1 MDIASFCIKHKVTTI
16 LAYVIIAIF
25 GVVFFTNLKLS
36 LLPNMEF
43 PAAYVVCTYPGANP
57 NDIESL
63 VTRPLESCVASVT
76 GVKEINSTSSENVS
90 MVMITYE
97 DGTDVDEA
105 AIKLREKFDTIT
117 LPADCSDPI
126 IYNFNVS
133 DMMPLATIALEG
145 TDLNQLQE
153 TADTYVIPALERIEG
168 VAAATVSGG
177 VSSQITVAVNTT
189 AMTGYGLTMT
199 DVSNYLAAA
208 NILYPG
214 GDMQNGS
221 NTLSVTTN
229 GKYQTIEDVSNTLL
243 FLPSGGTIRLGEIAT
258 CYLDSAMQDS
268 SARVNDH
275 SSVILSVN
283 KQSGANEVE
292 VMDRVSKTL
301 AELNEDIPSMSYL
314 VTYDSSDYIKNTVYS
329 ALQNILTG
337 VALAALVVF
346 FFLRRLGAT
355 ATISLSMPFCVVA
368 VMLMLNVCDITLN
381 MISLGGIAICV
392 GMVVDNSIVVLE
404 NIYRYAGD
412 GYGRF
417 ESCVLGTKE
426 VVLPITAS
434 SLTTV
439 AVFLPIGLAGGLAG
453 MIFRDFAITVVF
465 LIVFSLVIALTLVP
479 LMCYFLLEENKVRLD
494 LLKDR
499 LSDTKWKA
507 YTRLFSEKY
516 MKVLNY
522 CLDNQKKTLLG
533 AGALVL
539 IFLGCCLGTNVVL
552 MPDMDQGMININVS
566 MPTGTELETTDE
578 YCDRIITIAQENCPE
593 LKSLYAT
600 NDEESSTIVLNLVP
614 NKDRKRTSEEVAADL
629 RGCFDD
635 IAGCEIE
642 VSAYSM
648 ASMMTG
654 ATDLQVTISGNDYD
668 VLSQIASDL
677 TESISALERTVDVSN
692 SVENTIPAVTV
703 DVDPYA
709 ASQYFLTTAAIGSAV
724 RAELTG
730 SSATTVT
737 VNGSDLDV
745 VVQGSGVSAQSL
757 DALRSMPIPISTGGT
772 IPLSSVANVYVELSP
787 QSITRNNQSRQVEI
801 TGGTAASSSIMD
813 VSKEVQAIIDAYPMP
828 EGYKATVGGSYAEI
842 TENFRS
848 LALALVVAIGLVY
861 FILASQFESF
871 LMPVIVMMILPVAL
885 SGALFSLPITGQDIS
900 MVVML
905 GLIMQT
911 GTVVN
916 NSIVLVD
923 YINVRRENG
932 QTRKD
937 AILDACPL
945 RVRPIM
951 MTTMTTVLALIPM
964 ALGLGSEGSELLI
977 PLGYVMIFGMMI
989 STVVTLVFTPVCYS
1003 LLDDLSIRASKPMQ
1017 ERREQKNQDLLQQI
1031 ADAECA
1037 LALMEVHD
1045 VPIPELFEPEP
1056 SEEPSEE
1063 NLDIPSNV

>member
-36 LLPNMEF
+36 LMPNMEF
-43 PAAYVVCTYPGANP
+43 PAAYVICTYPGANP

-63 VTRPLESCVASVT
+63 VTRPLETCVASVT
-76 GVKEINSTSSENVS
+76 GVKDISSTSSENVS

-105 AIKLREKFDTIT
+105 AIKLREKFDTLT
-117 LPADCSDPI
+117 LPTDCSDPI

-145 TDLNQLQE
+145 SDLNRLQE
-153 TADTYVIPALERIEG
+153 TADTHVIPALERIEG

-177 VSSQITVAVNTT
+177 VSSQITVAVDTT
-189 AMTGYGLTMT
+189 AMTGYGLSMT
-199 DVSNYLAAA
+199 DISNYLAAA

-214 GDMQNGS
+214 GEMHNGT

-229 GKYQTIEDVSNTLL
+229 GRYQTIEDVANTLL
-243 FLPSGGTIRLGEIAT
+243 FLPTGGTIRLGDIANV
-258 CYLDSAMQDS
+258 YLDSALQDT

-275 SSVILSVN
+275 SSVVLTIN
-283 KQSGANEVE
+283 KQSGSNEVE
-292 VMDRVSKTL
+292 VMRKVSETL
-301 AELNEDIPSMSYL
+301 EELHQDIPSMSYIM
-314 VTYDSSDYIKNTVYS
+314 TYDSSDYIKNTVY
-329 ALQNILTG
+329 AAMQNILTG
-337 VALAALVVF
+337 VALAALVVY

-404 NIYRYAGD
+404 NIYRYAGE
-412 GYGRF
+412 GYGRY

-439 AVFLPIGLAGGLAG
+439 AVFLPVGLAGGLAG
-453 MIFRDFAITVVF
+453 MIFRDFALTVVF

-494 LLKDR
+494 LLKNQ
-499 LSDTKWKA
+499 LSNTKWKA
-507 YTRLFSEKY
+507 YASMLSEKY
-516 MKVLNY
+516 MKLLNY
-522 CLDNQKKTLLG
+522 CLDNHKKTLLG

-539 IFLGCCLGTNVVL
+539 FFLGCCLGTNVVL
-552 MPDMDQGMININVS
+552 MPDMDQGMVNIDVS
-566 MPTGTELETTDE
+566 MPTGTELETTNE
-578 YCDRIITIAQENCPE
+578 YSDRIIAIAQENCPE

-600 NDEESSTIVLNLVP
+600 NEAESSSIVLNLVP
-614 NKDRKRTSEEVAADL
+614 NKERKRSSEEVADSL
-629 RGCFDD
+629 RDCFND

-648 ASMMTG
+648 VSMLTG
-654 ATDLQVTISGNDYD
+654 TVDLQVAITGTDYD
-668 VLSQIASDL
+668 VLSQVAADL
-677 TESISALERTVDVSN
+677 TESISALESTVDVSN
-692 SVENTIPAVTV
+692 SVEKTIPAVTI
-703 DVDPYA
+703 DIDPYA
-709 ASQYFLTTAAIGSAV
+709 ASQYFLTTATIGAAV

-730 SSATTVT
+730 ATATSVT
-737 VNGSDLDV
+737 INGSDLDV
-745 VVQGSGVSAQSL
+745 VVQGSGTSAESL
-757 DALRSMPIPISTGGT
+757 DALRSMPIPIATGGT
-772 IPLSSVANVYVELSP
+772 IPLSAVANVYVELSP
-787 QSITRNNQSRQVEI
+787 QSITRSNQSRQVEI
-801 TGGTAASSSIMD
+801 TGGTVGSNILA
-813 VSKEVQAIIDAYPMP
+813 VTREVQAIIDDYPMP

-842 TENFRS
+842 IDNFKS
-848 LALALVVAIGLVY
+848 LGLALVVAIGLVY

-871 LMPVIVMMILPVAL
+871 LMPVIVMLILPVAL
-885 SGALFSLPITGQDIS
+885 SGALFSLPVTGQEIS
-900 MVVML
+900 MIVML
-905 GLIMQT
+905 GLIMLT

-923 YINVRRENG
+923 YINVRRESG
-932 QTRKD
+932 QERKQ
-937 AILDACPL
+937 AILEACPL

-964 ALGLGSEGSELLI
+964 ALGLGGEGSELLI

-1003 LLDDLSIRASKPMQ
+1003 LLDDLSIRISQ
-1017 ERREQKNQDLLQQI
+1017 RRQVRRDQKNQELLRQI
-1031 ADAECA
+1031 ADAERA
-1037 LALMEVHD
+1037 LSLVTVQD
-1045 VPIPELFEPEP
+1045 LPESSGPEP
-1056 SEEPSEE
+1056 SEEISKDPQ
-1063 NLDIPSNV
+1063 

>member
-36 LLPNMEF
+36 LMPNMEF
-43 PAAYVVCTYPGANP
+43 PAAYVICTYPGANP

-63 VTRPLESCVASVT
+63 VTRPLETCVASVT
-76 GVKEINSTSSENVS
+76 GVKDISSTSSENVS

-105 AIKLREKFDTIT
+105 AIKLREKFDTLT
-117 LPADCSDPI
+117 LPTDCSDPI

-145 TDLNQLQE
+145 SDLNRLQE
-153 TADTYVIPALERIEG
+153 TADTHVIPALERIEG

-177 VSSQITVAVNTT
+177 VSSQITVAVDTT
-189 AMTGYGLTMT
+189 AMTGYGLSMT
-199 DVSNYLAAA
+199 DISNYLAAA

-214 GDMQNGS
+214 GEMHNGT

-229 GKYQTIEDVSNTLL
+229 GRYQTIEDVANTLL
-243 FLPSGGTIRLGEIAT
+243 FLPTGGTIRLGDIANV
-258 CYLDSAMQDS
+258 YLDSALQDT

-275 SSVILSVN
+275 SSVVLTIN
-283 KQSGANEVE
+283 KQSGSNEVE
-292 VMDRVSKTL
+292 VMRKVSETL
-301 AELNEDIPSMSYL
+301 EELHQDIPSMSYIM
-314 VTYDSSDYIKNTVYS
+314 TYDSSDYIKNTVY
-329 ALQNILTG
+329 AAMQNILTG
-337 VALAALVVF
+337 VALAALVVY

-404 NIYRYAGD
+404 NIYRYAGE
-412 GYGRF
+412 GYGRY

-439 AVFLPIGLAGGLAG
+439 AVFLPVGLAGGLAG
-453 MIFRDFAITVVF
+453 MIFRDFALTVVF

-494 LLKDR
+494 LLKNQ
-499 LSDTKWKA
+499 LSNTKWKA
-507 YTRLFSEKY
+507 YASMLSEKY
-516 MKVLNY
+516 MKLLNY
-522 CLDNQKKTLLG
+522 CLDNHKKTLLG

-539 IFLGCCLGTNVVL
+539 FFLGCCLGTNVVL
-552 MPDMDQGMININVS
+552 MPDMDQGMVNIDVS
-566 MPTGTELETTDE
+566 MPTGTELETTNE
-578 YCDRIITIAQENCPE
+578 YSDRIIAIAQENCPE

-600 NDEESSTIVLNLVP
+600 NEAESSSIVLNLVP
-614 NKDRKRTSEEVAADL
+614 NKERKRSSEEVADSL
-629 RGCFDD
+629 RDCFND

-648 ASMMTG
+648 VSMLTG
-654 ATDLQVTISGNDYD
+654 TVDLQVAITGTDYD
-668 VLSQIASDL
+668 VLSQVAADL
-677 TESISALERTVDVSN
+677 TESISALESTVDVSN
-692 SVENTIPAVTV
+692 SVEKTIPAVTI
-703 DVDPYA
+703 DIDPYA
-709 ASQYFLTTAAIGSAV
+709 ASQYFLTTATIGAAV

-730 SSATTVT
+730 ATATSVT
-737 VNGSDLDV
+737 INGSDLDV
-745 VVQGSGVSAQSL
+745 VVQGSGISAESL
-757 DALRSMPIPISTGGT
+757 DALRSMPIPIATGGT
-772 IPLSSVANVYVELSP
+772 IPLSAVANVYVELSP
-787 QSITRNNQSRQVEI
+787 QSITRSNQSRQVEI
-801 TGGTAASSSIMD
+801 TGGTVGSNILA
-813 VSKEVQAIIDAYPMP
+813 VTREVQAIIDDYPMP

-842 TENFRS
+842 IDNFKS
-848 LALALVVAIGLVY
+848 LGLALVVAIGLVY

-871 LMPVIVMMILPVAL
+871 LMPVIVMLILPVAL
-885 SGALFSLPITGQDIS
+885 SGALFSLPVTGQEIS
-900 MVVML
+900 MIVML
-905 GLIMQT
+905 GLIMLT

-923 YINVRRENG
+923 YINVRRESG
-932 QTRKD
+932 QERKQ
-937 AILDACPL
+937 AILEACPL

-964 ALGLGSEGSELLI
+964 ALGLGGEGSELLI

-1003 LLDDLSIRASKPMQ
+1003 LLDDLSIRISQ
-1017 ERREQKNQDLLQQI
+1017 RRQVRRDQKNQELLRQI
-1031 ADAECA
+1031 ADAERA
-1037 LALMEVHD
+1037 LSLVTVQD
-1045 VPIPELFEPEP
+1045 LPESSGPEP
-1056 SEEPSEE
+1056 SEEISKDPQ
-1063 NLDIPSNV
+1063 